1 MLDGVT
7 QNAQFK
13 GILDMESIPE
23 YGWEYYEIFA
33 IPKLWIKI
41 QV

>member
-1 MLDGVT
+1 MLDNVGR
-7 QNAQFK
+7 NSQFK